1 MQQREGNKLHIPT
14 MFFFIGLDRM
24 LEVAYLP
31 FFLYYGTLIFD
42 VGQGKLA

>member
-1 MQQREGNKLHIPT
+1 
-14 MFFFIGLDRM
+14 M

-42 VGQGKLA
+42 VGQGKLAWYINELSGAISAISVYAGAW